1 MKQLIVALAL
11 TLSLA
16 CASFSPANL
25 NSIVRPTVT
34 EDGGICTA
42 WAVGAR
48 EWLTASHCTNHGAMT
63 IDGAEAKVVRK
74 DEGAD
79 LALLSGPEAK
89 RWLKIGPQPKWG
101 DQVTVLGYSHEFTG
115 KALVRFEVRIIG
127 TDEPFYAEGTHDLVW
142 AGANG
147 LPGLSGGP
155 VLKDGKA
162 VSAVTGGG
170 LPQTHAQLIGA
181 GVTWEHLRAFLAR
194 VPRLDSSR
202 WR

>member
-101 DQVTVLGYSHEFTG
+101 DRVTILGYSEFVPNTLI
-115 KALVRFEVRIIG
+115 AFDVRVISN
-127 TDEPFYAEGTHDLVW
+127 DAPFYNEASHDFVW
-142 AGANG
+142 SGANG
-147 LPGLSGGP
+147 MPGLSGGL
-155 VLKDGKA
+155 VLRDGKA
-162 VSAVTGGG
+162 VSLITGGG
-170 LPQTHAQLIGA
+170 LPQSHAQLVGA
-181 GVTWEHLRAFLAR
+181 GVTYDRLVAFLSGKAF
-194 VPRLDSSR
+194 DASKFKD
-202 WR
+202 